1 VALVAHPAVGA
12 ALVKLPRAGLVPGA
26 GDEAEVFFAVGG
38 PVGLLHGGMMPFL
51 EPRAPRSPEAHGTD
65 VRDEAGDVF
74 GLARLLARLSIGVDP
89 FEAPTGSAPASV
101 VREDQLPRELPEGF
115 RRFLTRSLAIDPSAR
130 IRRADE
136 FAADLRVIRAS
147 WASPVPERRASPGPA
162 RLAVAVAVLVAG
174 VWAWSR
180 GCSP

>member
-1 VALVAHPAVGA
+1 
-12 ALVKLPRAGLVPGA
+12 
-26 GDEAEVFFAVGG
+26 VFFAVGG
-38 PVGLLHGGMMPFL
+38 PVCLLHGGMMPFL
-51 EPRAPRSPEAHGTD
+51 ETRAPRSPEAHGTD

-89 FEAPTGSAPASV
+89 FEAPPGSAPAHV

-130 IRRADE
+130 IRRAEE

-147 WASPVPERRASPGPA
+147 WASPAPERRANPGPG
-162 RLAVAVAVLVAG
+162 RLAAAVAILAAG